1 MAERPERDWPEA
13 NASSGPW
20 WQCLRK
26 PGPADPLPLPGN
38 HLHWLMSRGK
48 EWRAQPAQQCF
59 LPSNKLFKKAPEVH
73 GWILPWMQP
82 QVLRRQ
88 GRAATAHLAR
98 NKWPPFRP
106 TNKTS
111 CTQTGSGTRERH
123 PPEKPTEDTAP
134 LLWETP
140 TAWGK
145 ENKKQNWKTTS
156 LSNNPEGKMWKCWL
170 E

>member
-1 MAERPERDWPEA
+1 MEERPERDWPEA

-111 CTQTGSGTRERH
+111 CTQTGLGPESGIHQKNPQKTQH
-123 PPEKPTEDTAP
+123 PSFEKPRLLGERKTKNKTERQR
-134 LLWETP
+134 LC
-140 TAWGK
+140 
-145 ENKKQNWKTTS
+145 QTTQ
-156 LSNNPEGKMWKCWL
+156 KAKC
-170 E
+170 ESVG